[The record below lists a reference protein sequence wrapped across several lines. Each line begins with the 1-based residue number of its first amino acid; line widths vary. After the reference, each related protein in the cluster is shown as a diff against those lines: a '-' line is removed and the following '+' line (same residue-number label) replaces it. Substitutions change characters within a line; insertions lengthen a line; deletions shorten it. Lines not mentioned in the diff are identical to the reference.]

1 MANIANNTYLFYGD
15 KDELVTCHK
24 MLNGIYEKVG
34 SNESCVEP
42 DLLRINPEWISYID
56 DINPGVDDRFYM
68 TTESKWYGNPS
79 HWYNWVKDNFT
90 NLSVA
95 FRCEEPMMEIFNQ
108 IDPDNQL
115 PDAVWV
121 YGKEVSEDDLSKL
134 PLAIRECAGK
144 DGDDTYYICGT
155 FYRDELFNSNFKPAD
170 VPESITVREY
180 TNTTYDALM
189 TKQKRIKSIEEEWR
203 TAYENDTLSE
213 FWSKYGE

>member
-15 KDELVTCHK
+15 KDEIVKCHK
-24 MLNGIYEKVG
+24 MLNDIYEKVG

-56 DINPGVDDRFYM
+56 DINPSVDDRFYM

-115 PDAVWV
+115 PAVVWV

-144 DGDDTYYICGT
+144 DGDDTYYIQGT
-155 FYRDELFNSNFKPAD
+155 FDKDELFNSNFKPAD
-170 VPESITVREY
+170 VPESISVREY
-180 TNTTYDALM
+180 VKLTYEEL
-189 TKQKRIKSIEEEWR
+189 IKEDEQLRRLAGDIL
-203 TAYENDTLSE
+203 TAQLDKHLS
-213 FWSKYGE
+213 

>member
-15 KDELVTCHK
+15 KDELVKCHK
-24 MLNGIYEKVG
+24 MLNDIYEKVG
-34 SNESCVEP
+34 SSESCVEP

-56 DINPGVDDRFYM
+56 DINPGVDDRFYVI
-68 TTESKWYGNPS
+68 TESKWYGNPS

-115 PDAVWV
+115 PEVVWI
-121 YGKEVSEDDLSKL
+121 YGKEVPENELSKL

-155 FYRDELFNSNFKPAD
+155 FYRDELFNSNFKPSD
-170 VPESITVREY
+170 LPESISVQEY
-180 TNTTYDALM
+180 VKLTYEEL
-189 TKQKRIKSIEEEWR
+189 IKEDEQLRRLAGDIL
-203 TAYENDTLSE
+203 TAQLDKHLS
-213 FWSKYGE
+213 